1 MPEDGRPDLP
11 DIDCIRGFA
20 GASPM
25 AVAVL
30 QGPAHRIRYVN
41 AAFLAATGRD
51 EAVLVDR
58 RAAEAFPA
66 LGPTSLAALDQ
77 VHGTGEACRAE
88 AMPLPLGPEAE
99 APGPADQPPRLWDA
113 ELSAVRGGGG
123 AIAGVL
129 VLLRDVTLREAQAAR
144 YRALVEAGSL
154 AVWIA
159 GPDGAIREA
168 TGWDGLTGQGP
179 ADSAGLGWL
188 AAIHPEDQAR
198 VRSRWLAAIAGGEAY
213 EAEYRLGRPD
223 GGWRWTAARAVPRRD
238 AAGRILEWI
247 GANTD
252 IELRRQA
259 ELGLLASEDRF
270 RTLAE
275 AMPHLVWQTD
285 ATGVPEYLNRRWR
298 ALTGLGL
305 TALTGSGWMAALHA
319 DDIAR
324 LADAWA
330 AALAAG
336 ADYDADA
343 RISTAAGAYRW
354 HRVRAAPVRDAGGT
368 IRHWVGTC
376 TDIEERHQAED
387 RLREALAAQERL
399 LREAEHRIKNS
410 LQLVAGLLRLQSGR
424 VEEPAAREALE
435 AATARV
441 QAVAE
446 AHRALQMSPDLRSVR
461 LADMLRELAA
471 GASVQQ
477 PGTDI
482 RIAAPED
489 LTLDAERA
497 IPLALILSELVA
509 DALRHE
515 RPEGA
520 AHPVRLEA
528 WVEAGCMAVA
538 VADRGIGL
546 PAGSSA
552 GRLGATVIRAL
563 AKQIG
568 AELATESAAG
578 SGTRVTL
585 RLGLEPAGPAL
596 G

>member
-1 MPEDGRPDLP
+1 MPDDGRPALP
-11 DIDCIRGFA
+11 DIECIRGFA
-20 GASPM
+20 GSSPM

-41 AAFLAATGRD
+41 PAFLAATGSTEDR
-51 EAVLVDR
+51 LLDR
-58 RAAEAFPA
+58 RLAEAFPA
-66 LGPTSLAALDQ
+66 LSEGTMAALDR

-88 AMPLPLGPEAE
+88 AIAL
-99 APGPADQPPRLWDA
+99 APRPNAPDAAPRLWDV
-113 ELSAVRGGGG
+113 EVSAVRGSGG

-129 VLLRDVTLREAQAAR
+129 VLLRDVTAREAQAAR
-144 YRALVEAGSL
+144 HRALVEAGSL
-154 AVWIA
+154 AVWIT
-159 GPDGAIREA
+159 GPDGALREN
-168 TGWDGLTGQGP
+168 TGWNALTGQTD
-179 ADSAGLGWL
+179 AQSAGLGWL
-188 AAIHPEDQAR
+188 DAIHPEDRDQ
-198 VRSRWLAAIAGGEAY
+198 VRGRWLASIRTGQTY
-213 EAEYRLGRPD
+213 EAEYRLCQPG

-238 AAGRILEWI
+238 PKGRILEWI
-247 GANTD
+247 GTNTD
-252 IELRRQA
+252 IEARRQA
-259 ELGLLASEDRF
+259 ELGLLASESRF

-285 ATGVPEYLNRRWR
+285 AGGVPEYLNRRWR

-305 TALTGSGWMAALHA
+305 TALAGGGWMAALHA
-319 DDIAR
+319 DDLTR
-324 LADAWA
+324 LEAAWT

-336 ADYDADA
+336 GDYDADA
-343 RISTAAGAYRW
+343 RISTATGGYRW
-354 HRVRAAPVRDAGGT
+354 HRVRAAPVRDARGR

-376 TDIEERHQAED
+376 TDVEERHQAEE
-387 RLREALAAQERL
+387 RLREALAAREHL

-424 VEEPAAREALE
+424 VAEPAAREALE

-477 PGTDI
+477 PGADI
-482 RIAAPED
+482 RIEAPEE
-489 LTLDAERA
+489 LSLDAERA

-515 RPEGA
+515 RPPGA
-520 AHPVRLEA
+520 SHPVRLEA
-528 WVEAGCMAVA
+528 WVEAAGGLAVA
-538 VADRGIGL
+538 VADGGIRL
-546 PAGSSA
+546 EEGSSA

-563 AKQIG
+563 AKQID
-568 AELATESAAG
+568 AELVTEGTPG

-585 RLGLEPAGPAL
+585 RLGLEAGQPAVA
-596 G
+596 

>member
-1 MPEDGRPDLP
+1 MPDDGRPALP

-41 AAFLAATGRD
+41 PAFLAATGRA
-51 EAVLVDR
+51 EATLVDHR
-58 RAAEAFPA
+58 LAEAFPA
-66 LGPTSLAALDQ
+66 LGEASLAALDR

-88 AMPLPLGPEAE
+88 AIALPLGPDATPDAMEVS
-99 APGPADQPPRLWDA
+99 PRLWDA
-113 ELSAVRGGGG
+113 EVSAVRGGGG

-129 VLLRDVTLREAQAAR
+129 VLLRDVTPREAQAAR

-159 GPDGAIREA
+159 GPDGALRENA
-168 TGWDGLTGQGP
+168 SWAGLTGQSI

-188 AAIHPEDQAR
+188 DAIHPEDRAR
-198 VRSRWLAAIAGGEAY
+198 VRSRWLAAMAGGGTY
-213 EAEYRLGRPD
+213 EVEYRLTRPD

-238 AAGRILEWI
+238 AAGRILEWV

-252 IELRRQA
+252 IEARRRA

-285 ATGVPEYLNRRWR
+285 AAGRPEYLNRRWR

-305 TALTGSGWMAALHA
+305 TALAGGGWMAALHG

-324 LADAWA
+324 LAAAWA
-330 AALAAG
+330 TALAAG
-336 ADYDADA
+336 GDYDADA
-343 RISTAAGAYRW
+343 RISTAAGGYRW

-387 RLREALAAQERL
+387 RLREALAARERL

-410 LQLVAGLLRLQSGR
+410 LQLVAGLLRLQAGR

-482 RIAAPED
+482 RIAAPEA

-528 WVEAGCMAVA
+528 WVEAGGLAVA
-538 VADRGIGL
+538 VVDGGIGL
-546 PAGSSA
+546 PSGSSA

-585 RLGLEPAGPAL
+585 RLGLEAASPG
-596 G
+596 